1 MKLSRKAAV
10 IMLTAALT
18 LSLCVISVLPARGR
32 PGMDAMT
39 YNIDTLPAR
48 DLILTAG
55 GPGGRARLHAS
66 GPDCLRRGFR
76 SAGGRRVCRIFCA
89 EGGCPPTRKPLP
101 QHRLYP
107 PPPRLFWLWAL
118 RRTASAC
125 GPAPIPAALF

>member
-55 GPGGRARLHAS
+55 GPVDEPDLRPGLSPPRLPIS
-66 GPDCLRRGFR
+66 RRPPSLPNLLRR
-76 SAGGRRVCRIFCA
+76 RRL
-89 EGGCPPTRKPLP
+89 PPTRKPLP